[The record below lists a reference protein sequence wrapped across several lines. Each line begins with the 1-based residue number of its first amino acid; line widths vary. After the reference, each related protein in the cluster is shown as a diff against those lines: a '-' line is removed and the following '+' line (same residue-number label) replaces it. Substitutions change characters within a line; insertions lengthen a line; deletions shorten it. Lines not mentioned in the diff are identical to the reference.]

1 MKNATQKLMSWDI
14 QQHKNIVSMFHLT
27 CKGVFLNKSFSKN
40 NNLVMPLEIHILQY
54 HFKPVG
60 F

>member
-14 QQHKNIVSMFHLT
+14 QQHKNIVSSHLHRSLSEL
-27 CKGVFLNKSFSKN
+27 KFQQNK
-40 NNLVMPLEIHILQY
+40 NLVMPLEIHILQY